1 MKALLLRDG
10 FRADVYSAGPD
21 AVPKPVRAKSSE
33 VATVTVS
40 SESLQG
46 QVLASEEYDGVLLGQ
61 PLSPD
66 IVRFWR
72 DSVAWYQLVGGEAA
86 RTKLAGR
93 HDGMQA
99 RRAELLRKAPT
110 ETVVRQLASLEASRK
125 LLEDEIAFNETGFVK
140 RVGLFFHAD
149 KQIDI
154 ENDLQTAAGLTQAIR
169 ELPIICR
176 PDRAGL
182 GPGVLLQVTCLV
194 PPLCRQH
201 TCLDR
206 FDAFVPCLYPGHK
219 THFDLDGQ
227 SKPYLWPSTDYDALT
242 VADVA
247 ATLTRIFRERTG
259 HLVTS
264 EVASELRYHGR
275 LLDPTDVLSDLL
287 SFCNG
292 ETVSGALYSDEMAL
306 VVPLERKASRDD
318 AIEDLAASISGSIL
332 AELSQDLGDHDSN

>member
-125 LLEDEIAFNETGFVK
+125 LLEDEIAFNKTGFVK
-140 RVGLFFHAD
+140 RGGLFFHAD
-149 KQIDI
+149 KQIDV
-154 ENDLQTAAGLTQAIR
+154 ENNLQTAAELTQAIR

-242 VADVA
+242 VADGI
-247 ATLTRIFRERTG
+247 LREG
-259 HLVTS
+259 MHV
-264 EVASELRYHGR
+264 
-275 LLDPTDVLSDLL
+275 
-287 SFCNG
+287 
-292 ETVSGALYSDEMAL
+292 
-306 VVPLERKASRDD
+306 
-318 AIEDLAASISGSIL
+318 
-332 AELSQDLGDHDSN
+332 